1 MSTAPVEHKVHE
13 FFEHLKVN
21 WAESVILAIIF
32 VALMCLVLSTSVSY
46 G

>member
-1 MSTAPVEHKVHE
+1 MSTLHLEHKVHDIV
-13 FFEHLKVN
+13 EHVKVN

-32 VALMCLVLSTSVSY
+32 VALMCLVLTSSVGY

>member
-1 MSTAPVEHKVHE
+1 MNTLYLGHKVQGIV
-13 FFEHLKVN
+13 EHLKVN

-32 VALMCLVLSTSVSY
+32 VALMCIVLSTSVSY